1 MCALLNVGKDG
12 KFIFWVRH
20 SKGMPEESYGG
31 KREPNIG
38 QEKED
43 VWSNS
48 VAYALS
54 PCKILARGEPK
65 SCGKKS

>member
-1 MCALLNVGKDG
+1 M
-12 KFIFWVRH
+12 R
-20 SKGMPEESYGG
+20 G

-54 PCKILARGEPK
+54 TCKILTRGEPK

>member
-12 KFIFWVRH
+12 KFIFLGSSQQRNA
-20 SKGMPEESYGG
+20 GG
-31 KREPNIG
+31 KLWGGREPNIG

-54 PCKILARGEPK
+54 TCKILSRGEPK